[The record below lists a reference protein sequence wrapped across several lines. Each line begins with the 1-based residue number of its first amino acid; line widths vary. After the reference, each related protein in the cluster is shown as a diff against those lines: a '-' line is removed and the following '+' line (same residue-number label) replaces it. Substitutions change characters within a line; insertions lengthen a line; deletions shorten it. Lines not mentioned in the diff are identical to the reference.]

1 MSKIVSKLFLLSAV
15 LFVFSCA
22 TKRVEVPVYEGVDV
36 RDVLHSK
43 NNISLIETRFS
54 ITFEKEDTE
63 IKGDGLL
70 NISREGDMNMH
81 IYSFGF
87 LAFELASENGII
99 RSSPVIDR
107 NKGIILTHGLRDCL
121 FWWDIKDFDVIENE
135 KDYLLSNSS
144 RKIWIDRRTML
155 PVRQTVSLED
165 GRDLDISYENPEKT
179 DDIWYPS
186 KIRIELSRYAV
197 VLRIKDIS
205 FIL

>member
-1 MSKIVSKLFLLSAV
+1 MSKIASKLCLLSAV
-15 LFVFSCA
+15 LFVLSCA
-22 TKRVEVPVYEGVDV
+22 VKRVEVPVYDGVDV
-36 RDVLHSK
+36 RDVLRSK
-43 NNISLIETRFS
+43 SNISSIETRFS

-70 NISREGDMNMH
+70 NISRSGDMNMR

-107 NKGIILTHGLRDCL
+107 NKGIMLTHGLRDCL
-121 FWWDIKDFDVIENE
+121 FWWDIKDFDVTENE
-135 KDYLLSNSS
+135 KDYLLMNSS

-165 GRDLDISYENPEKT
+165 GRELDIFYENPEVS

>member
-1 MSKIVSKLFLLSAV
+1 MSKIVSKLCLLSAV
-15 LFVFSCA
+15 LIVLSCA
-22 TKRVEVPVYEGVDV
+22 VKRVEVPVYEGVDV
-36 RDVLHSK
+36 RDVLRSK
-43 NNISLIETRFS
+43 SNISSIETRFS

-70 NISREGDMNMH
+70 NISRSGDMNMR

-121 FWWDIKDFDVIENE
+121 FWWDIKDFDVTENE
-135 KDYLLSNSS
+135 KDYLLMNSS

-165 GRDLDISYENPEKT
+165 GRELDIFYENPEVS

-186 KIRIELSRYAV
+186 KIRIELLRYAV

>member
-43 NNISLIETRFS
+43 NNISSIETRFS

-70 NISREGDMNMH
+70 NISREGDMNMR

-135 KDYLLSNSS
+135 KDYLLRNSS

-165 GRDLDISYENPEKT
+165 GRELDISYENPEKT
-179 DDIWYPS
+179 GDTWYPS

>member
-1 MSKIVSKLFLLSAV
+1 LLSAV
-15 LFVFSCA
+15 LIVLSCA
-22 TKRVEVPVYEGVDV
+22 VKRVEVPVYEGVDV
-36 RDVLHSK
+36 RDVLRSK
-43 NNISLIETRFS
+43 SNISSIETRFS

-70 NISREGDMNMH
+70 NISRSGDMNMR

-121 FWWDIKDFDVIENE
+121 FWWDIKDFDVTENE
-135 KDYLLSNSS
+135 KDYLLMNSS

-165 GRDLDISYENPEKT
+165 GRELDIFYENPEVS

-186 KIRIELSRYAV
+186 KIRIELLRYAV